1 MVVVENLPFVL
12 VVIDEADE
20 ESLDAISEHGLAL
33 STNKLFHFYTYRGQS
48 LHTSDLLSWSIE
60 RETTK
65 WHFCFIM
72 FYQFVSILWGQSWWL
87 PGISWPIAWQRVH
100 LVSAYNEAFA
110 VKHITCAGRHVKS
123 RSWRSWKL
131 HCWRFNSILAFS
143 WKNRSRSPWM
153 CIPKLHKVK
162 LLVTKCL
169 NWDIAFH
176 IEHHFH

>member
-1 MVVVENLPFVL
+1 MVVVWEPSVCSCCHRWSWWRVSRCHQWAWVGVKHQQIIPLLYLQRSELTYFWF
-12 VVIDEADE
+12 
-20 ESLDAISEHGLAL
+20 AIMKYRKGNNKMAL
-33 STNKLFHFYTYRGQS
+33 
-48 LHTSDLLSWSIE
+48 LLY
-60 RETTK
+60 
-65 WHFCFIM
+65 HV
-72 FYQFVSILWGQSWWL
+72 YQFVSILWGQSWWL
-87 PGISWPIAWQRVH
+87 PGIFWPIAWQRVH

-123 RSWRSWKL
+123 RSWRSWNL
-131 HCWRFNSILAFS
+131 HCRFNSILAFS

-153 CIPKLHKVK
+153 CIPKLRKVK